1 MSSGPYKEAK
11 HEDIYFSPSLH
22 RHPAMGLP
30 APSPW
35 GQAVTAS
42 PWGQAAPAPQA
53 VGLGEA
59 ASQPGQA
66 FWKLLP
72 PPGATHHPVPVPGL
86 FSFRIPAKPT

>member
-1 MSSGPYKEAK
+1 MTSGPYKEAK
-11 HEDIYFSPSLH
+11 HEDICFSPSLH

-30 APSPW
+30 APPQ
-35 GQAVTAS
+35 GQAVTVS
-42 PWGQAAPAPQA
+42 PWVPAASALQA

-66 FWKLLP
+66 FWKWLP
-72 PPGATHHPVPVPGL
+72 PPGVTHHPVPVPGL